1 MNVPIAVSQVPWIW
15 NSTPVKTIYSIKH
28 IDPELGAKE
37 YSLPVGCTAQGVE
50 IENLMCS
57 RHDQEG
63 VKRGIGRT
71 TVVDILDDFKLRMKF
86 VLAIVVVQNDNIHC
100 EVLQNLDTKIIG

>member
-1 MNVPIAVSQVPWIW
+1 LQSPKCWIW
-15 NSTPVKTIYSIKH
+15 NSTPVKTIYFIEH
-28 IDPELGAKE
+28 IDPELAAKE
-37 YSLPVGCTAQGVE
+37 YSLPVGCTVEGVE

-71 TVVDILDDFKLRMKF
+71 TVVDILNDFRLRTKF
-86 VLAIVVVQNDNIHC
+86 VLATVVRNDNIHC
-100 EVLQNLDTKIIG
+100 EVLQNLDTKIVG